1 LRGPFAESE
10 GRRKLAIFFHLFGD
24 TVLRFSKPART
35 TTAISQKMLIQQ
47 LQQMEAH
54 GIVRRMVH
62 HPVPPTVDYCPTDWG
77 HALCSAFDAHSK
89 LVASRDPLA
98 IPPAGGP
105 LSRGV
110 E

>member
-77 HALCSAFDAHSK
+77 HALCSAFDALSK
-89 LVASRDPLA
+89 LAAPRDPLA
-98 IPPAGGP
+98 TSLAGG
-105 LSRGV
+105 LLNRGAG
-110 E
+110 

>member
-1 LRGPFAESE
+1 MRGPFAESE
-10 GRRKLAIFFHLFGD
+10 GRWKLAIFFHLFGD
-24 TVLRFSKPART
+24 TVLRFSTLART

-77 HALCSAFDAHSK
+77 HALCSAFDALSG
-89 LVASRDPLA
+89 LVAPSDPLA